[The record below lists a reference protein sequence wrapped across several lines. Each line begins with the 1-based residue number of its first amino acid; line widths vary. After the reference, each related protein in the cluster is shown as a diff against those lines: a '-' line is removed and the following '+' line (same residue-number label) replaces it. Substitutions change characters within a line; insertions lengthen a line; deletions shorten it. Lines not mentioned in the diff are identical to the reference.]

1 MNRVHSFIVILLALV
16 GLVLFVADRPSQG
29 AAGSSPPNQS
39 TDKKQTFTG
48 EFEMHETLSIVGPLV
63 SGYRGTS
70 EIDLKATIPIIVS
83 WDEKIG
89 AWVIKGSVR
98 GAKGTTTQTG
108 AYGFLCQGTTKGRV
122 DIKGFVESEKL
133 KACVFKLEINQEWE
147 KHFMTCHGGK
157 PPLFLKLEHP
167 AFDLNHV
174 FDYETEGT
182 QHSKPVESGIMK
194 GHLFLQLKKFSGTL
208 IDGCGV
214 MY

>member
-1 MNRVHSFIVILLALV
+1 MKKAHSFLVILLALT
-16 GLVLFVADRPSQG
+16 GLILIAAGRPGEG
-29 AAGSSPPNQS
+29 AAGSCPPNQS

-48 EFEMHETLSIVGPLV
+48 EFEMRETLRYV
-63 SGYRGTS
+63 SHGTS
-70 EIDLKATIPIIVS
+70 EIDLKATIPFVIS

-89 AWVIKGSVR
+89 IWAIKGSVR

-108 AYGFLCQGTTKGRV
+108 GYGSRCQGTMKGRV

-147 KHFMTCHGGK
+147 KHFQTCHVAK
-157 PPLFLKLEHP
+157 IPPYQVEHP
-167 AFDLNHV
+167 SFELNHV
-174 FDYETEGT
+174 FDYETGPGP
-182 QHSKPVESGIMK
+182 HSKTVESGIMK
-194 GHLFLQLKKFSGTL
+194 GFLYLQLKKFSGTL

>member
-1 MNRVHSFIVILLALV
+1 MKKAHSFLVILLALT
-16 GLVLFVADRPSQG
+16 GLILIAAGRPGEG
-29 AAGSSPPNQS
+29 AAGSCPPNQS

-48 EFEMHETLSIVGPLV
+48 EFEMHETLNYV
-63 SGYRGTS
+63 SHGTS
-70 EIDLKATIPIIVS
+70 EIDLKATIPFIIS

-98 GAKGTTTQTG
+98 GAKGTTAQTG
-108 AYGFLCQGTTKGRV
+108 AYGFKCQGAMKGRV

-147 KHFMTCHGGK
+147 KHFQACHGGK
-157 PPLFLKLEHP
+157 PPMFLKVEHP
-167 AFDLNHV
+167 SFELNHV
-174 FDYETEGT
+174 FDYATSPGS
-182 QHSKPVESGIMK
+182 HSKTVESGIMK
-194 GHLFLQLKKFSGTL
+194 GFLFLQLKKFSGTL